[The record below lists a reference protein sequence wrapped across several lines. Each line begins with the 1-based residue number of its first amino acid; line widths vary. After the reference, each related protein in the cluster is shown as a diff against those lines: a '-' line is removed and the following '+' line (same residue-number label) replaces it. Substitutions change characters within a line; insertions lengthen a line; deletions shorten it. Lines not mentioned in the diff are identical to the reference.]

1 MVDKEFSVDCTVSVP
16 LLISCIVGVCVSV
29 VAEELLI
36 AVLFSSD
43 GVFVVVLDVALP
55 DIFGDDVVFGV
66 VVGRNVTFTDELVGV
81 NVVCDGVGVGVVF
94 GIVVDFILPDIVGV
108 GVVFCVVFV
117 VVDGILPDIVGVMIG
132 IDVVTDVTL
141 PVVFV
146 AVVVVGA
153 AVTFIL
159 PGTILPEEKNANR
172 LIIGS
177 HFETFGICLICVPLY
192 YPPSLPLSRA
202 SLTGEVVS
210 H

>member
-36 AVLFSSD
+36 AVLFCSD
-43 GVFVVVLDVALP
+43 GDFVVVLDVALP

-81 NVVCDGVGVGVVF
+81 NVVCDGVGVVF

-117 VVDGILPDIVGVMIG
+117 VVDGILPNIVGVMIG

-192 YPPSLPLSRA
+192 YKHLPPPQRLLSIG
-202 SLTGEVVS
+202 LTA
-210 H
+210 